1 MSTASIPIVKLAEY
15 VDLLAGFAFD
25 SANFTNDPSD
35 IPLVKGENVSQ
46 GSILWGI
53 SKRWSVTELS
63 NFEKYQLRSGDV
75 IVAMDRPW
83 VPAGLKWA
91 YIRKD
96 DPKALLV
103 QRCAR
108 LRSSS
113 PKLDQ
118 DFLRFVVGGSGF
130 ESYIKPITTGV
141 NVPHISGKQI
151 LDFEFQ
157 LPPLPI
163 QQRIAGVLSAY
174 DELIENS
181 HRRIRTLESMTG
193 ALYREWF
200 VYFRFPGHE
209 ATDFVKS
216 ALGDI
221 PQGWGIKA
229 LGDISSYINRGIS
242 PRYSEDGDSVVI
254 NQKCIRDQRLN
265 LEPARR
271 QMKAIPN
278 EKQLRFGDVL
288 INSTGVGTLGRVAQV
303 YERLEKHTIDSHVS
317 IARAADFINLNFYG
331 SCLLNHQE
339 TFERLG
345 IGATGQTELS
355 RAAIAGLEVVVPPT
369 EIQFQFGEVVGEIRT
384 AIENYGKQIQNLRRT
399 RDLLLPRLLS
409 GQTDV
414 EKAA

>member
-1 MSTASIPIVKLAEY
+1 VSRASVPIVKLAEY

-46 GSILWGI
+46 GSILWDI
-53 SKRWSVTELS
+53 SKRWSAAEWS
-63 NFEKYQLRSGDV
+63 NFEKYQLLPGDV

-103 QRCAR
+103 QRCSR
-108 LRSSS
+108 LRTNS

-118 DFLRFVVGGSGF
+118 DFLRFVVGGAGF

-151 LDFEFQ
+151 LDYEFL

-174 DELIENS
+174 DQLIENS
-181 HRRIRTLESMTG
+181 QRRIEILESMAH

-200 VYFRFPGHE
+200 VHFRYPGHE
-209 ATDFVKS
+209 S
-216 ALGDI
+216 ASLVPSVIGDI
-221 PQGWGIKA
+221 PQGWEIKT

-242 PRYSEDGDSVVI
+242 PQYGEDGDSLVI
-254 NQKCIRDQRLN
+254 NQKCIRNQRLS
-265 LEPARR
+265 LEPARL
-271 QMKAIPN
+271 QLKAIPK

-303 YERLEKHTIDSHVS
+303 YEHFDRHTVDSHVS

-345 IGATGQTELS
+345 TGATGQTELS
-355 RAAIAGLEVVVPPT
+355 RAAIAGLEVLVPPT
-369 EIQFQFGEVVGEIRT
+369 KIQFQFGEVVGEIRT
-384 AIENYGKQIQNLRRT
+384 AIENFGKQIQNVRLT

-409 GQTDV
+409 GRIDV
-414 EKAA
+414 DIAA